1 MIAKTKRLEN
11 IGIWG
16 VPRSGT
22 SWLGQ
27 IFNSSPNTLYRFQ
40 PLFSFPFKGY
50 LTKKSTKKEIVHFL
64 DKIIKTNDEFIINGM
79 LNKSEKSILNFKKR
93 DLTHI
98 VMKHVRY
105 INIIENMLNEY
116 NNIKIIGIIRNPFS
130 VLCSWFNAENEFKK
144 NWRVM
149 DEWKNGQKKN
159 LNREE
164 EFFGYDKWK
173 QAALLFEE
181 LNKNKN
187 FYLLNYKNLLEN
199 TNEEVQNIFDFSNI
213 KYTDQ
218 TKKFIEKSKSIN
230 INNDYSVFKKK
241 INDNDWEK
249 KLPYE
254 IVDFIK
260 KDINNTVL
268 SKYLS

>member
-1 MIAKTKRLEN
+1 M
-11 IGIWG
+11 
-16 VPRSGT
+16 
-22 SWLGQ
+22 
-27 IFNSSPNTLYRFQ
+27 
-40 PLFSFPFKGY
+40 
-50 LTKKSTKKEIVHFL
+50 
-64 DKIIKTNDEFIINGM
+64 
-79 LNKSEKSILNFKKR
+79 EKWSK
-93 DLTHI
+93 
-98 VMKHVRY
+98 
-105 INIIENMLNEY
+105 
-116 NNIKIIGIIRNPFS
+116 
-130 VLCSWFNAENEFKK
+130 
-144 NWRVM
+144 
-149 DEWKNGQKKN
+149 KKN

-249 KLPYE
+249 NYLMKSLTLL
-254 IVDFIK
+254 K
-260 KDINNTVL
+260 KI
-268 SKYLS
+268 